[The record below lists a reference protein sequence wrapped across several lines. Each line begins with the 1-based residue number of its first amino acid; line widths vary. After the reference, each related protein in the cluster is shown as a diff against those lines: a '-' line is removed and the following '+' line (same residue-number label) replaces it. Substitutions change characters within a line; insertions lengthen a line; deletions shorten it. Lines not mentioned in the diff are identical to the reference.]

1 MPTVE
6 VSRTLVK
13 SPPELWEE
21 LSGERLKDSIGAEEV
36 KASEDERLLVWE
48 TDGARG
54 TATLEPSGWGTKVI
68 LRAEVEETIARLERE
83 DTFCLRRRR
92 RAVLRAMLSEA
103 LSRQASEQ
111 RKRSFSPCFRALR
124 RRWPPGMATRNT
136 GAVTSGAG
144 GGG

>member
-21 LSGERLKDSIGAEEV
+21 LQGERLRETLGAEQV

-48 TDGARG
+48 GENARG

-68 LRAEVEETIARLERE
+68 LRGEVEETVSELEPKVARLGLWARLRGVQPPPPPEPAPWSTSPAE
-83 DTFCLRRRR
+83 LEATF
-92 RAVLRAMLSEA
+92 
-103 LSRQASEQ
+103 EQ
-111 RKRSFSPCFRALR
+111 LLDDLGSAHRKPFQQD
-124 RRWPPGMATRNT
+124 
-136 GAVTSGAG
+136 
-144 GGG
+144 